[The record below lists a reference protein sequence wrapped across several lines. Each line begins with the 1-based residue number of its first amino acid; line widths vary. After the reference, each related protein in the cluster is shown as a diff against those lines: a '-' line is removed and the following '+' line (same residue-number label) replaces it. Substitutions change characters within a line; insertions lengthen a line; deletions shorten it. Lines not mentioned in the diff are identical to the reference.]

1 MTHLIRFSSIA
12 LILMTTSCTAI
23 FIPKKQNVQFN
34 TDNDSTEVVIDGENI
49 GKGKSFEYKIQKI
62 LCAHR
67 FLPCLLFRSVGYII

>member
-49 GKGKSFEYKIQKI
+49 GKGK
-62 LCAHR
+62 
-67 FLPCLLFRSVGYII
+67 